1 MKKIFLLLF
10 TFFFYSLSGQEATT
24 AWDYPVKPGSEKWK
38 SLKSHK
44 EMVEICQI
52 PEDIIHKLSTKD
64 LAVICLDYPLFFTLT
79 AFNNMQDGFEHIK
92 KDFNGFKE
100 LYNRVDASK
109 ELMLLYHDIDPRE
122 VMSKNTDLEKG
133 NFMFNIFFLEY
144 MLAQKDI
151 INTLSYEDTKIFLI
165 ECLNKVEQKN
175 EASFSSFQT
184 QTTHLIMVR
193 ILFYKNLYP
202 FIEEY
207 ESNKKNYDRF
217 INGIMLPGKGLLN
230 DIEIMTKEFISKAN

>member
-1 MKKIFLLLF
+1 MKKTFLLLF

-24 AWDYPVKPGSEKWK
+24 AWDYLVKLGGKKWE

-52 PEDIIHKLSTKD
+52 PEDIIHKLSTKN

-92 KDFNGFKE
+92 KDFNGFRE

-151 INTLSYEDTKIFLI
+151 INTLSYEDTKKILI
-165 ECLNKVEQKN
+165 GCLNKVKQKN